1 MAETLT
7 LLEQRGTVSPEPR
20 VHYLRHAFE
29 VPAGAACV
37 RARLRFRKERLCQL
51 FLSLFD
57 PAVFRGCHMQPGA
70 HGAVDLTLW
79 VAADDAS
86 RGGIAGPLPAG
97 LWQAQIDIERTA
109 ETVEYLLTVEAVL
122 DPDAPPAAEPPPYPE
137 GYVSRAEA
145 GWYVGELHAHSHESD
160 GKAPVAEVVAAA
172 ERYGLDFLALTDHF
186 TVSGYRHLAGLQ
198 RPGLALIRSLEH
210 TGHAGH
216 ANLHGLRRWHD
227 IFTDGR
233 ADWDINGLARE
244 VRAAGGLFCV
254 NHPFAS
260 ELGWRYHEF
269 DWALADLLE
278 VWHIHE
284 GPGNLL
290 AQGLWDEQLRQ
301 GRRIVGVAATDS
313 HDPHAPR
320 HRLGGVLTVIYAPEL
335 SEAGLLAGLRSGRV
349 YGTRGPRLELSA
361 APAGAPERR
370 SFMGEQAPAGPLA
383 LRIELSRVE
392 HPWHL
397 HVLKNG
403 YPHRLIEGP
412 AGEPAPIELHDLGRP
427 GDYYR
432 LELHA
437 FPPYTDFPYQRW
449 REWHTM
455 LAFSNPIFVGA

>member
-1 MAETLT
+1 MQEIDVTARPAVPVATRTRLQRKIRTTWLPAYLCILPALIVIGVFSLFPVVYSLRLSFYRWDFIAPAPEFVGTRNFERIFSSEQFWQVMRNTLFFSVGSVVLIVCFALLLALLLDVKLRGIAFFRALYFIPHLTPMVAIAT
-7 LLEQRGTVSPEPR
+7 LW
-20 VHYLRHAFE
+20 
-29 VPAGAACV
+29 
-37 RARLRFRKERLCQL
+37 L
-51 FLSLFD
+51 FLYD
-57 PAVFRGCHMQPGA
+57 PIDGLINQTL
-70 HGAVDLTLW
+70 GAV
-79 VAADDAS
+79 
-86 RGGIAGPLPAG
+86 GIAGPQWLQSTTWALPALIIMKAWKATG
-97 LWQAQIDIERTA
+97 YY
-109 ETVEYLLTVEAVL
+109 TVL
-122 DPDAPPAAEPPPYPE
+122 
-137 GYVSRAEA
+137 
-145 GWYVGELHAHSHESD
+145 
-160 GKAPVAEVVAAA
+160 
-172 ERYGLDFLALTDHF
+172 F
-186 TVSGYRHLAGLQ
+186 LAGLQ
-198 RPGLALIRSLEH
+198 
-210 TGHAGH
+210 
-216 ANLHGLRRWHD
+216 
-227 IFTDGR
+227 
-233 ADWDINGLARE
+233 
-244 VRAAGGLFCV
+244 
-254 NHPFAS
+254 HPFAS

-320 HRLGGVLTVIYAPEL
+320 HRLGGVLTAIYAPEL